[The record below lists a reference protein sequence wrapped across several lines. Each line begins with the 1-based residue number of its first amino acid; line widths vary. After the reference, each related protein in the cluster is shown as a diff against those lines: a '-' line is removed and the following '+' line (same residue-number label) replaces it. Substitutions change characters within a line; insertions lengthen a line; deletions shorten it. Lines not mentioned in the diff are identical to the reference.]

1 MVLVLLTVLFP
12 RIAAAETRTV
22 RRGDNLQTALN
33 SAAPGDVILLE
44 AGAEFVGSF
53 TLPVKSGNT
62 PIVVQSA
69 PVGQMPAEGVR
80 MTPAQTGQLARIRS
94 ATTNPAIKTAP
105 GAHHWQLR
113 YLEFAANKD
122 GFGDIIQLGDGS
134 TAQNTLS
141 RVPRDLYLS
150 HLYVHGDPLVGQKR
164 CIALNAAFVTIRDSY
179 ISDCKGVG
187 NDTQAIGGWNGPG
200 PYYIVNNYLEAA
212 GENVLIGGSDPAIPN
227 LVATDVLLK
236 NNHISRPLAW
246 RQPIIPTPAG
256 VVATVEG
263 GGLPAGT
270 YAYRI
275 VARRT
280 VGQGTIGRSSASQE
294 VIVNV
299 GEGGAVRLSWQAV
312 PDVAEYRVYGRTA
325 GSESM
330 YWTVNG
336 TSFLDAGAAGASG
349 AVPTSAG
356 TVWSVKNLFE
366 LKNARNVVIEHNI
379 FENHWKESQ
388 QGYSIVLT
396 PRNSGGKCTWCV
408 VEQVRFENNI
418 VRHVAAGINL
428 LGYDGTGTPSQQT
441 NGVVIRNNL
450 FYDVSTSYGGNAWFL
465 LIGDGP
471 KDVLVDH
478 NTVSH
483 NGSSFAFLY
492 GGSSSDPR
500 EMYNVRMTNN
510 AARHGSYGINGD
522 YFGYGNGVIKGFL
535 PGGSVTGNYL
545 AGGSA
550 SRYPAGNRFAG
561 TFDAEFESPATG
573 DYRLRAGSALRGAA
587 SDGGDI
593 GADIADVLGNTLN
606 VQAGISKVLPLMPPD
621 NVRVLQ

>member
-1 MVLVLLTVLFP
+1 MVLVLLTVLTP
-12 RIAAAETRTV
+12 GIAAADTRTV
-22 RRGDNLQTALN
+22 RRGDNLQAVLN
-33 SAAPGDVILLE
+33 SALPGDVILLE

-69 PVGQMPAEGVR
+69 PVGQMPAEGIR
-80 MTPAQTGQLARIRS
+80 MTPAQAGQLARIRS
-94 ATTNPAIKTAP
+94 ATTNPALKTAA
-105 GAHHWQLR
+105 GAHHWHLR

-134 TAQNTLS
+134 SAQNTLA
-141 RVPRDLYLS
+141 RVPRDLFLS

-212 GENVLIGGSDPAIPN
+212 GENVLIGGADPAIPN
-227 LVATDVLLK
+227 LVATDVLIK
-236 NNHISRPLAW
+236 NNHIARPLAW
-246 RQPIIPTPAG
+246 RQPIIPTPEG

-263 GGLPAGT
+263 GGLPAGA

-275 VARRT
+275 VARRA
-280 VGQGTIGRSSASQE
+280 VGQGTIGRSTASQE

-299 GEGGAVRLSWQAV
+299 GEGGAVRLDWQAV
-312 PDVAEYRVYGRTA
+312 PDVAEYRVYGRAA

-336 TSFLDAGAAGASG
+336 TSFVDAGAAGTSG
-349 AVPTSAG
+349 AVPTGAG

-388 QGYSIVLT
+388 QGYAVVLT

-418 VRHVAAGINL
+418 VRHVSAGINL
-428 LGYDGTGTPSQQT
+428 LGYDASGTPSQQT
-441 NGVVIRNNL
+441 SGIVIRNNL

-492 GGSSSDPR
+492 GGSSGDPR
-500 EMYNVRMTNN
+500 EMYNVRITNN
-510 AARHGSYGINGD
+510 AARHGAYGINGD
-522 YFGYGNGVIKGFL
+522 YFGYGKGVINGFL
-535 PGGSVTGNYL
+535 PGGSVTGNFL

-550 SRYPAGNRFAG
+550 SKYPAGNRFTG
-561 TFDAEFESPATG
+561 SFDAEFESPAAE
-573 DYRLRAGSALRGAA
+573 DFRLRAGSSLRGAA
-587 SDGGDI
+587 TDGGDI
-593 GADIADVLGNTLN
+593 GADIAEVLGYTVN
-606 VQAGISKVLPLMPPD
+606 VQAGISKVLPLVPPE
-621 NVRVLQ
+621 NVRFLQ